1 MKLTRSHGGAAVLFA
16 IMSVAP
22 CVAHHM
28 AVVVS
33 KQNGVSAVSSAQL
46 TRIFLI
52 ETKKWTDGQSIQV
65 VLHRASN
72 GEAITLQRLNKMSA
86 QQWHNWMAAHKDSL
100 TLVDSDEDVL
110 NYVENTPGAVGLV
123 DVRSVNDHVTVVRVD
138 GKVPMEEGYLPH

>member
-1 MKLTRSHGGAAVLFA
+1 MTRSRNLAIVLLAFL
-16 IMSVAP
+16 SVAP
-22 CVAHHM
+22 CFAHHM

-33 KQNGVSAVSSAQL
+33 KQNGVSALSSAQL
-46 TRIFLI
+46 SRTFLLETR
-52 ETKKWTDGQSIQV
+52 KWPDGRSIQL

-86 QQWHNWMAAHKDSL
+86 PQWHNWIAEHKASL

-110 NYVENTPGAVGLV
+110 SYVEKTPGAVGLV
-123 DVRSVNDHVTVVRVD
+123 DVRSVNDHVNIVRVD

>member
-1 MKLTRSHGGAAVLFA
+1 MNVTRSRNAAVVLFA

-22 CVAHHM
+22 CFAHHM

-33 KQNGVSAVSSAQL
+33 KQNGVNALSSAQL
-46 TRIFLI
+46 SRIFRA
-52 ETKKWTDGQSIQV
+52 ETRKWADGRSIQL

-86 QQWHNWMAAHKDSL
+86 QQWHDWMAAHKDSL

-123 DVRSVNDHVTVVRVD
+123 DVRSVNDHVNIVRVD

>member
-1 MKLTRSHGGAAVLFA
+1 MKATNSRSAAVVLFA
-16 IMSVAP
+16 IISVAP
-22 CVAHHM
+22 CFAHHM

-33 KQNGVSAVSSAQL
+33 KQNGDTALSSPQL
-46 TRIFLI
+46 SRIFLA
-52 ETKKWTDGQSIQV
+52 ETRKWADGKSIQL

-86 QQWHNWMAAHKDSL
+86 RQWHNWVADHKESL
-100 TLVDSDEDVL
+100 KLLDSDADVL

-123 DVRSVNDHVTVVRVD
+123 DVRSVNDHVKIIRVD